1 MVRNCWSTG
10 AWFVLSLVF
19 ANAIQSNA
27 VVIRHDVPDSKYLVP
42 AGEIPALVDL
52 PSEGHGVLISSQ
64 WVVTVAH
71 AVRNGMP
78 TQVFVLGRARKVAKM
93 VVYPGFK
100 YPTDGQL
107 KMTGDAAPL
116 MATFAALD
124 DIALLKLE
132 QPIDNVNPVPLYKGN
147 GEQGALVR
155 IYGKGATGNG
165 LVGQYPNSP
174 HRGQLRRA
182 YNYVTSADGKW
193 LGYRFDEGAQ
203 GHPLEGMLGDGDS
216 GGPVLMKVNGADELV
231 GLSDRKAWTG
241 DLAGFRPGIY
251 GMYSYQVRISH
262 FAPWIESVIAENSR
276 M

>member
-1 MVRNCWSTG
+1 MVS
-10 AWFVLSLVF
+10 V
-19 ANAIQSNA
+19 IQSFAIPLANSVVGECVIADALIHAGNA
-27 VVIRHDVPDSKYLVP
+27 HWPVLASRDLI
-42 AGEIPALVDL
+42 AL
-52 PSEGHGVLISSQ
+52 
-64 WVVTVAH
+64 
-71 AVRNGMP
+71 
-78 TQVFVLGRARKVAKM
+78 
-93 VVYPGFK
+93 
-100 YPTDGQL
+100 L

-124 DIALLKLE
+124 DIALLELE
-132 QPIDNVNPVPLYKGN
+132 QPIDDVKPIPLYKGE
-147 GEQGALVR
+147 GEEGALVC

-165 LVGQYPNSP
+165 LVGQYPGSP

-182 YNYVTSADGKW
+182 YNYITSADWKW

-262 FAPWIESVIAENSR
+262 FARWIESVIAANS
-276 M
+276 